1 MGIRHLMSAAAAVA
15 TIATVLSTSA
25 ADTLTPK
32 QALVQGRSTTAPV
45 RAEPRVGRLI
55 VKMREAAPAGATGQA
70 ARIAH
75 VQRLQAETGVGMQH
89 MRELAGGAS
98 LVRLQQGMTLSQA
111 RAAAARVA
119 RDPSVEY
126 AEPDI
131 MMKKLA
137 VPNETRFTEWQ
148 WNLFAPS
155 TTYNGNLIST
165 NAPKSAPA
173 TGGADLPRAW
183 DITTGSGAV
192 IVAVIDT
199 GIVNHPDLNGIS
211 TPAPYTPAGRFV
223 AGYDFISSDAQSP
236 GLPLN
241 FVANDGDGRDP
252 DPTDPG
258 DWVTAA
264 EQAAHTECDDPN
276 VPNSQDIPSS
286 WHGTHMAGILAA
298 ASNNSLGIAGVAW
311 NVRIQPIRA
320 LGKCG
325 GALSDI
331 AEAIRWA
338 AGLPVAGIPN
348 NATPAK
354 VVNLS
359 LGGGDC
365 TDNLQYMQDA
375 VTAATAAGS
384 VVVAATGNESNTSVI
399 APANCTGAIGVTAHT
414 INGENADYANVG
426 TGTTISAPGGGTPT
440 QLGAGLATDDTNW
453 TGYYVWSTLLF
464 ADRDPNSV
472 DASGQSGPA
481 YAGFTGTSAA
491 TPHVAGTVALIKSVL
506 PSATA
511 AQVRSFLQS
520 TARPYPAGS
529 VCTTGGA
536 LAGMCGAGLL
546 DSGAALAAA
555 VAIAPP
561 SVVVPPQNVNVF
573 EGQAASL
580 SVVAVGANPLS
591 YQWKL
596 NGTNIAG
603 ATASTY
609 TTAALSLAD
618 SGKRYSV
625 TVSNSLGTVTTP
637 EATVTVSTPPPPQ
650 SGGGGGALPL
660 GQLLLLAALLLAAR
674 IQRRI

>member
-1 MGIRHLMSAAAAVA
+1 
-15 TIATVLSTSA
+15 
-25 ADTLTPK
+25 
-32 QALVQGRSTTAPV
+32 
-45 RAEPRVGRLI
+45 
-55 VKMREAAPAGATGQA
+55 
-70 ARIAH
+70 
-75 VQRLQAETGVGMQH
+75 
-89 MRELAGGAS
+89 
-98 LVRLQQGMTLSQA
+98 
-111 RAAAARVA
+111 
-119 RDPSVEY
+119 
-126 AEPDI
+126 
-131 MMKKLA
+131 
-137 VPNETRFTEWQ
+137 
-148 WNLFAPS
+148 
-155 TTYNGNLIST
+155 
-165 NAPKSAPA
+165 
-173 TGGADLPRAW
+173 
-183 DITTGSGAV
+183 
-192 IVAVIDT
+192 
-199 GIVNHPDLNGIS
+199 
-211 TPAPYTPAGRFV
+211 
-223 AGYDFISSDAQSP
+223 
-236 GLPLN
+236 
-241 FVANDGDGRDP
+241 
-252 DPTDPG
+252 
-258 DWVTAA
+258 
-264 EQAAHTECDDPN
+264 
-276 VPNSQDIPSS
+276 
-286 WHGTHMAGILAA
+286 MAGILAA

-311 NVRIQPIRA
+311 NVQIQPIRA

-354 VVNLS
+354 VVSLS

-375 VTAATAAGS
+375 VTAATAAGT

-426 TGTTISAPGGGTPT
+426 AGTTISAPGGGTPT

-453 TGYYVWSTLLF
+453 TGYYVWSTLVF
-464 ADRDPNSV
+464 GDRDPNSV
-472 DASGQSGPA
+472 DASGQTGAA

-529 VCTTGGA
+529 VCATGGA
-536 LAGMCGAGLL
+536 LVGTCGAGLL
-546 DSGAALAAA
+546 DAGAALAAA